1 MFYLRLSDLC
11 HLEVDRLF
19 LRLGCLL
26 SCLGHPLSLGCG
38 IHASP
43 HETGHPGDL
52 CGLDHGEPAWLLCE
66 RCGDAVANTRGV
78 EPEEVGVGLLGLGV
92 GIVSGL
98 LGSLLGLLLGAF
110 GGLELL
116 GFLLLLLGL
125 PALGERSSLLGLGGH
140 GMPVVGLEE
149 CLGRSGLGKDGL
161 VLVIPDD
168 AALAIRIVGWAGHV
182 DAAHEET
189 ALLAIAIELARDARD
204 GGELAMCCA
213 VVAVVLV
220 AAALALKSGS
230 VSPDAGH
237 ASALRLW
244 RLARSLR
251 SASSALGFCR
261 LVCDRLHVQLV
272 LLHEFE
278 DVLLLLNGQRG
289 VQGLVETL
297 LRLDH
302 LLGVSLRCEG
312 VENGEL
318 SVGEGGH
325 LVRLCCLVA
334 VVARELCSCE
344 LYYSFQKFKSIKF
357 I

>member
-1 MFYLRLSDLC
+1 M
-11 HLEVDRLF
+11 
-19 LRLGCLL
+19 
-26 SCLGHPLSLGCG
+26 
-38 IHASP
+38 
-43 HETGHPGDL
+43 
-52 CGLDHGEPAWLLCE
+52 
-66 RCGDAVANTRGV
+66 
-78 EPEEVGVGLLGLGV
+78 
-92 GIVSGL
+92 
-98 LGSLLGLLLGAF
+98 
-110 GGLELL
+110 
-116 GFLLLLLGL
+116 
-125 PALGERSSLLGLGGH
+125 
-140 GMPVVGLEE
+140 
-149 CLGRSGLGKDGL
+149 
-161 VLVIPDD
+161 
-168 AALAIRIVGWAGHV
+168 
-182 DAAHEET
+182 
-189 ALLAIAIELARDARD
+189 
-204 GGELAMCCA
+204 
-213 VVAVVLV
+213 VLV
-220 AAALALKSGS
+220 AAALALLIPSS
-230 VSPDAGH
+230 VDAGH
-237 ASALRLW
+237 ASAPRLW

-251 SASSALGFCR
+251 SASATLGSTPALGFCR